1 MCQSMPLAHP
11 LQPASPNRGTAKSLR
26 PDQRLRLGVQ
36 ALAGHQPISH
46 LADDADVSRKF
57 VYQQADIAQSALD
70 EAFAPTAHDDCV
82 LFHLPVTKAWLRQ
95 VTLGLTLICHSSYRG
110 VVEFFRDL
118 LDVPTSVGTVHNIH
132 QDALAQAR
140 PHNHRQDLAD
150 VHIAALDEIYQNRR
164 PVLVGVDAA
173 STYCFLLSDE
183 DHRDADTWG
192 VRLLELHDRGFA
204 PDATIA
210 DFARGLRAGQQQ
222 ALPDT
227 PCRGDL
233 FHLLHEITPLVSF
246 LEKRAYDA
254 IAHHAQLRHRLA
266 KEQRRT
272 RRARARA
279 RGAKA
284 ATLLRQIA
292 AAAPAEAQAIALAD
306 DVALLARWLRCDLF
320 AVSGLAYADRLA
332 LYEFVVAELQTRAPF
347 CPHRL
352 DPLCTLLNN
361 QRDNLL
367 AFAQQLEIDLTAV
380 AEQCRVSV
388 DHVRA
393 VLDLHTSDPHH
404 AQHWQRDAHWRRQL
418 GDDRFRAVSQA
429 VRDLATTVV
438 RASSVIEN
446 LNSRLRNYFFL
457 RRHLDANYLPLLQ
470 FFLNHRRFRRSA
482 HPDRVDQSPTE
493 LLTGQ
498 PHPHWLELLG
508 YRCFAR

>member
-1 MCQSMPLAHP
+1 MCQSIAAARAKKPIPPHG
-11 LQPASPNRGTAKSLR
+11 RIAKSLG

-70 EAFAPTAHDDCV
+70 EAFAPTTHDDQV

-95 VTLGLTLICHSSYRG
+95 VTLGLTLIGHSSYRG

-118 LDVPTSVGTVHNIH
+118 LDVPISLGTVHNIH
-132 QDALAQAR
+132 REAIAHAR
-140 PHNHRQDLAD
+140 PHNHTRDLAH

-192 VRLLELHDRGFA
+192 VRLLELQDRGFA
-204 PDATIA
+204 PAATIA
-210 DFARGLRAGQQQ
+210 DFALGLRAGQKQ

-233 FHLLHEITPLVSF
+233 FHLLHELTPLVRF

-254 IAHHAQLRHRLA
+254 IAHHAQLQHQLA
-266 KEQRRT
+266 KEQRR
-272 RRARARA
+272 RRRVRARA

-284 ATLLRQIA
+284 AALLRQIA
-292 AAAPAEAQAIALAD
+292 AAAPAQAQAIALAD
-306 DVALLARWLRCDLF
+306 DVAVLARWLQFDLL
-320 AVSGLAYADRLA
+320 AVSGLAYADRVA
-332 LYEFVVAELQTRAPF
+332 LYDFVVAQLQSRAPF

-367 AFAQQLEIDLTAV
+367 AFAQQLEIDVTAV
-380 AEQCRVSV
+380 AEQWHLSV

-404 AQHWQRDAHWRRQL
+404 AQHWQRDAHLRRQL
-418 GDDRFRAVSQA
+418 GDDRFRAVRQA
-429 VRDLATTVV
+429 VRDLANTVV

-470 FFLNHRRFRRSA
+470 FFLNHRRFLRSE
-482 HPDRVDQSPTE
+482 HPERVDQSPTE

-498 PHPHWLELLG
+498 THPHWLELLG
-508 YRCFAR
+508 YRRFTR

>member
-11 LQPASPNRGTAKSLR
+11 LQQATRNHGTAKTLG

-36 ALAGHQPISH
+36 ALAGQQPISR
-46 LADDADVSRKF
+46 LADDAHVSRKF
-57 VYQQADIAQSALD
+57 VYQQADRAQAVLD
-70 EAFAPTAHDDCV
+70 EAFTPKPRDDRV
-82 LFHLPVTKAWLRQ
+82 LFHLPVTKDWLRQ
-95 VTLGLTLICHSSYRG
+95 LTLGLTLICHSSYRG

-118 LDVPTSVGTVHNIH
+118 LDVPISVGTVHTIH
-132 QDALAQAR
+132 QDAIAQAR
-140 PHNHRQDLAD
+140 PHNHRQDLAH
-150 VHIAALDEIYQNRR
+150 VNIAALDEIYQNRR

-173 STYCFLLSDE
+173 STFGFLLSDE
-183 DHRDADTWG
+183 AHRDADTWG
-192 VRLLELHDRGFA
+192 VRLLELQDRGFA
-204 PDATIA
+204 PAATIA
-210 DFARGLRAGQQQ
+210 DFALGLRAGQKQ

-233 FHLLHEITPLVSF
+233 FHLLHEITPLVAF

-254 IAHHAQLRHRLA
+254 IAHHAQLRHQLA
-266 KEQRRT
+266 KEQRRA

-284 ATLLRQIA
+284 AALLRQIA

-306 DVALLARWLRCDLF
+306 DVAVLARWLRFDLF
-320 AVSGLAYADRLA
+320 AVSGLTYADRVA

-367 AFAQQLEIDLTAV
+367 AFAKQLEIDLTAV
-380 AEQCRVSV
+380 AEQCHVSV

-404 AQHWQRDAHWRRQL
+404 AQHWQRDAHLRRQL
-418 GDDRFRAVSQA
+418 GSGCFRAVRQA
-429 VRDLATTVV
+429 VRDLANAVV

-457 RRHLDANYLPLLQ
+457 RRHRDANYLPLLQ
-470 FFLNHRRFRRSA
+470 FFLNHRRFLRSE
-482 HPDRVDQSPTE
+482 HPDRVDRSPTE

-498 PHPHWLELLG
+498 THPHWLEMLG
-508 YRCFAR
+508 YRRFAR

>member
-1 MCQSMPLAHP
+1 MCQSIPVAHAF
-11 LQPASPNRGTAKSLR
+11 QQDTGHRGTAKSLG
-26 PDQRLRLGVQ
+26 PDERLALAVQ
-36 ALAGHQPISH
+36 ALAGHQPLSH
-46 LADDADVSRKF
+46 LADQADVSRKF
-57 VYQQADIAQSALD
+57 VYQQADLAQAALD
-70 EAFAPTAHDDCV
+70 EAFTPTAHDDHV

-95 VTLGLTLICHSSYRG
+95 ATLGLTLICHSSYRG

-118 LDVPTSVGTVHNIH
+118 FDVPISVGTVHNIH
-132 QDALAQAR
+132 REAITAAR
-140 PHNHRQDLAD
+140 PHNHTQDLAHVD
-150 VHIAALDEIYQNRR
+150 LAALDELYQNRR

-173 STYCFLLSDE
+173 STYCFLLTDE

-204 PDATIA
+204 PAATIA
-210 DFARGLRAGQQQ
+210 DFALGLRAGQKQ

-233 FHLLHEITPLVSF
+233 FHLLHELTPLVTF
-246 LEKRAYDA
+246 LEQRAYDV
-254 IAHHAQLRHRLA
+254 IARHATLRHQLA
-266 KEQRRT
+266 KEQRRM

-284 ATLLRQIA
+284 AALLRQIPVA
-292 AAAPAEAQAIALAD
+292 AVEEAQAITLAD
-306 DVALLARWLRCDLF
+306 DIALLARWLRFDLF

-332 LYEFVVAELQTRAPF
+332 LYAFVVAELQTRIPL

-352 DPLCTLLNN
+352 DPLCTLLIN

-367 AFAQQLEIDLTAV
+367 AFARQLDTDLTAV
-380 AEQCRVSV
+380 AEQFHLSV
-388 DHVRA
+388 DRVRA
-393 VLDLHTSDPHH
+393 VLDLQALDPRHP
-404 AQHWQRDAHWRRQL
+404 QHWQRDAHLRRQL
-418 GDDRFRAVSQA
+418 GDPRFRAVSQA
-429 VRDLATTVV
+429 VRDVATTVV

-457 RRHLDANYLPLLQ
+457 RRHLDTNYLTLLQ
-470 FFLNHRRFRRSA
+470 FFLNHRRFLRSE
-482 HPDRVDQSPTE
+482 HPDRVNQSPAE

-508 YRCFAR
+508 YQRFAR